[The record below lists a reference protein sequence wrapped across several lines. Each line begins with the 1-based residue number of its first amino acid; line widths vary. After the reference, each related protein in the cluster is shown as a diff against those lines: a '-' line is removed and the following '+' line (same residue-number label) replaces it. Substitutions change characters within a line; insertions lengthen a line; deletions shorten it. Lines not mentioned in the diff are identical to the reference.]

1 MDTGLVCLHLH
12 VSGSVTSTYFENLGM
27 HLRMGY
33 LMLTPQR
40 EARSLAAVPGPLI
53 VQKAERQGLKVGA
66 IRTGVSSCGE
76 DESGH

>member
-1 MDTGLVCLHLH
+1 
-12 VSGSVTSTYFENLGM
+12 M

-33 LMLTPQR
+33 LMLTPQGQ
-40 EARSLAAVPGPLI
+40 ARSLAAVPGPLI
-53 VQKAERQGLKVGA
+53 LQKAEGQGLKVGA

>member
-1 MDTGLVCLHLH
+1 
-12 VSGSVTSTYFENLGM
+12 M

-53 VQKAERQGLKVGA
+53 VQKAEGQGLKVGA

-76 DESGH
+76 DESGHWSM